1 MQMLSPGKFGKFSHQ
16 RRDWREKKDNL
27 QEILKYNSQ
36 LRTPKNARYFKT
48 SENNSFKCV
57 VRNQNEKQLQ
67 WTLEQDGC
75 ELCRSTYTGF
85 FFTNKYGAI
94 ESTSD

>member
-1 MQMLSPGKFGKFSHQ
+1 MLSPGKFGKFSHQ

-27 QEILKYNSQ
+27 QEILKHNSQ

-57 VRNQNEKQLQ
+57 VRN
-67 WTLEQDGC
+67 
-75 ELCRSTYTGF
+75 
-85 FFTNKYGAI
+85 
-94 ESTSD
+94 